1 MTMEYTTRPLSDRTW
16 LRADNQRTRS
26 QFSASWTSTLEIL
39 RLELGRLNAR
49 GVVIGMD
56 ITETDIRL
64 DGLPRATATP
74 ATPAVEVAFGSK
86 YGPLIYRCDAFT
98 AGARYR
104 ADSWQHNVRAIALTL
119 RALRSVDRYEASA
132 RGEQYRGY
140 RALGAGTG
148 TDRMDQ
154 RRALEVIDEMAG
166 GEAVRRG
173 EQWSSVI
180 RAAKVRAH
188 PDRNGGSR
196 ERWDLLMEAIDVV
209 GVSV

>member
-1 MTMEYTTRPLSDRTW
+1 MEYATRPLSDRTW
-16 LRADNQRTRS
+16 LRPDGQRTRS

-98 AGARYR
+98 AGARNR

-140 RALGAGTG
+140 RAIGTG
-148 TDRMDQ
+148 DGATSHMDADSARELIVQ
-154 RRALEVIDEMAG
+154 LAGDVHGLPATAEFSTMVRRAK
-166 GEAVRRG
+166 AV
-173 EQWSSVI
+173 
-180 RAAKVRAH
+180 AH
-188 PDRNGGSR
+188 PDRHYGDR
-196 ERWDLLMEAIDVV
+196 ALWDRLQDALSVL